1 MLCIISID
9 FNLNTK
15 TIGFGVDRADLS
27 RLEDGAKRGANKPSV
42 CSCSAKLS
50 KRRS

>member
-15 TIGFGVDRADLS
+15 TIDFGVDRAVLS
-27 RLEDGAKRGANKPSV
+27 GLEYGPLWGAARRG
-42 CSCSAKLS
+42 
-50 KRRS
+50 

>member
-15 TIGFGVDRADLS
+15 TIDFWVNRAGLS
-27 RLEDGAKRGANKPSV
+27 RLEYGPLWGAASLQNFGA
-42 CSCSAKLS
+42 
-50 KRRS
+50 